1 MSTVTLHA
9 VSKAYNDVQA
19 VKSLSLEV
27 ADGELLALLGPP
39 GAGKSSTV
47 KMIAG
52 VEDVTEG
59 EIRFDGKPV
68 NGLPPNRR
76 DVAMVFE
83 SYALY
88 PHMTAFDNIAYPL
101 REQKQKLG
109 LTNDQID
116 DEVNRIADLL
126 QFREHLG
133 RKPGH
138 LSGGQK
144 QRVALGRALVR
155 HPRVLLLDEPIAH
168 LDARLR
174 HHLRGEL
181 KRIQRERHVTTVYS
195 TPDYLE
201 AIAMADRVA
210 VIFEGE
216 LHQLG
221 TPPEVL
227 HTPATARVA
236 EFVGDPP
243 MNILPAKIV
252 SDSGQLRFN
261 CEEMEITLPVPD
273 RLKSG
278 LESGSFP
285 EGVLIGYRPGDIVVN
300 SEAAN
305 GSTFPTELYVVERL
319 HRKAILSLEK
329 CGVLI
334 KVNTSTDFKG
344 KIGDQVTV
352 QMPSDKMYVF
362 DAKTA
367 HAVK

>member
-1 MSTVTLHA
+1 MAQVTLQD
-9 VSKAYNDVQA
+9 VSKSYNGVEA
-19 VKSLSLEV
+19 VKSLSLDID
-27 ADGELLALLGPP
+27 DGKLLALLGPP

-59 EIRFDGKPV
+59 EVLFDDEAV
-68 NGLPPNRR
+68 TALPPNQR

-101 REQKQKLG
+101 REHKRKLG
-109 LTNDQID
+109 LDETQIA

-181 KRIQRERHVTTVYS
+181 KRIQRERNVTTVYA

-201 AIAMADRVA
+201 AIAVADEVA
-210 VIFEGE
+210 VMFDGE
-216 LHQLG
+216 LHQVA
-221 TPPEVL
+221 PPAEIL
-227 HTPATARVA
+227 ERPATARIA
-236 EFVGDPP
+236 ELVGDPP
-243 MNILPAKIV
+243 MNILPASLIRE
-252 SDSGQLRFN
+252 DGQLRIN
-261 CEEMEITLPVPD
+261 CEVIQAVLPVPD
-273 RLKSG
+273 RLKG
-278 LESGSFP
+278 RLEQGAFDA
-285 EGVLIGYRPGDIVVN
+285 GVLIGFRPGDIGVGPVTPD
-300 SEAAN
+300 EELVA
-305 GSTFPTELYVVERL
+305 ELYVVERL
-319 HRKAILSLEK
+319 HRKAILSLEI
-329 CGVLI
+329 CDTLF
-334 KVNTSTDFKG
+334 KVNAPTTFAG
-344 KIGDQVTV
+344 QLGDRVSLDLPPER
-352 QMPSDKMYVF
+352 MAMF
-362 DAKTA
+362 DAKTLRA
-367 HAVK
+367 IT